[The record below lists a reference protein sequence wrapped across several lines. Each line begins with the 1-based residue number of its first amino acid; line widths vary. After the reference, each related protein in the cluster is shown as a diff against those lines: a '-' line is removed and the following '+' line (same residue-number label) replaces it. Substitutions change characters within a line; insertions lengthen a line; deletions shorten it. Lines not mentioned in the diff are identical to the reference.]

1 MNLTKIALAVLLC
14 STVVGACAGPQLQ
27 VPKASPAA
35 VELERQRQLGLVQDQ
50 KDIKFTNQ
58 VEQWRRVYGV
68 YSRLRTGGADLC
80 KNDVAPF
87 WGLWLTDLNVYPPEQ
102 RDRAKR
108 ILNLDN
114 NVSILAAGGNAA
126 AAGLRA
132 GDTVTRIDGVTLSS
146 QPRLETA
153 LTVLQKAG
161 MRPVQIEIGR
171 DGKNFSTVLKPEP
184 GCRYQVRIESS
195 PVINAGA
202 NGNLIVIYSGLI
214 ELVNND
220 DELAHV
226 LSHELAHN
234 VLGHIDR
241 SKTNAS
247 VGALIGAVVD
257 IGLLVGAGVNT
268 QGALAQTGA
277 HVGGRAYSQEFER
290 EADYMSLYFMVK
302 AGFDAT
308 KAPDMQRKFGIVQ
321 PGSMQNNYASTHPST
336 PERAANLELAM
347 QEVAGKVLRQE
358 PLVPTKIESQVAPVE
373 NADVNAQRVLQE
385 QVKVEQQRPATERVA
400 ALKPLTPERKP
411 ESVRRTALLTHVKGR
426 TMSSPPMVLQA
437 EYMEAEE
444 GRGTSRVIYPGTYF
458 LEGEFRLLPIDQ
470 SFRGTVTPRLIDPD
484 KVSISTSSSQ
494 KGFAAYANS
503 DGTGMECFFGVSS
516 DGRINQGTCADNR
529 GNQYRISY

>member
-1 MNLTKIALAVLLC
+1 MKLTKIALAVLLC
-14 STVVGACAGPQLQ
+14 STVVAACAGPQLQ
-27 VPKASPAA
+27 VPKASPVA

-50 KDIKFTNQ
+50 RDIEFTNQ
-58 VEQWRRVYGV
+58 VEQWRRVYDV
-68 YSRLRTGGADLC
+68 YSRLRTGGANLC
-80 KNDVAPF
+80 KSDVAPF
-87 WGLWLTDLNVYPPEQ
+87 WGLWLTDLSVYPADQ

-126 AAGLRA
+126 VAGLRA
-132 GDTVTRIDGVTLSS
+132 GDTVRRIDGVTLSS
-146 QPRLETA
+146 QSRLKTA
-153 LTVLQKAG
+153 VDVLQKAG
-161 MRPVQIEIGR
+161 MRPVEIEIGR
-171 DGKNFSTVLKPEP
+171 DGKNFSTTFTPEP
-184 GCRYQVRIESS
+184 GCRYPLTIENK
-195 PVINAGA
+195 PELNAFA
-202 NGNLIVIYSGLI
+202 TGNSITIYTEMLKLASD
-214 ELVNND
+214 D
-220 DELAHV
+220 DELAYV

-234 VLGHIDR
+234 VLAHVDR
-241 SKTNAS
+241 KKTNAS
-247 VGALIGAVVD
+247 VGALVGALVD
-257 IGLLVGAGVNT
+257 IGLLIGTGVNT
-268 QGALAQTGA
+268 QGALSQTGA
-277 HVGGRAYSQEFER
+277 NVGVRAYSQEFER

-308 KAPDMQRKFGIVQ
+308 KAPDLQRKFGVVQ

-336 PERAANLELAM
+336 HERAANLELAM

-358 PLVPTKIESQVAPVE
+358 PLVPTKIESQVAPVD
-373 NADVNAQRVLQE
+373 NADVNAQRVLQQ
-385 QVKVEQQRPATERVA
+385 QVKVEQQRPATEKVA

-437 EYMEAEE
+437 EYMETEE

-458 LEGEFRLLPIDQ
+458 LEGEFRLLPLDQ
-470 SFRGTVTPRLIDPD
+470 SFRGMVTPRLIDPD

-503 DGTGMECFFGVSS
+503 DGTGMECFFGVLS